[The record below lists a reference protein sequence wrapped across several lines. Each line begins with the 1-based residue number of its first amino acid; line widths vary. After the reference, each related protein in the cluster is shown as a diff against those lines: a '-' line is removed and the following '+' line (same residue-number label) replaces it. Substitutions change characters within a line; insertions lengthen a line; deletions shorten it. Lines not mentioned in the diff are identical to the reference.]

1 MDKAFVEQ
9 MQKKIEKQLIQKE
22 IDVIEYWQAEVEKLL
37 HKKTESLSALLQ
49 DLSGL
54 SKKMKN
60 RLAAAKRSGIW
71 WWRC

>member
-9 MQKKIEKQLIQKE
+9 MQKKIEKQLVQKE
-22 IDVIEYWQAEVEKLL
+22 IEVLEFWQEEVDKLL

-49 DLSGL
+49 EFGEL

-60 RLAAAKRSGIW
+60 RLEVVKRSGI
-71 WWRC
+71 

>member
-9 MQKKIEKQLIQKE
+9 MQRKIEKQLVQKE
-22 IDVIEYWQAEVEKLL
+22 IEVLEFWQEEVEKLL

-49 DLSGL
+49 EFGGL

-60 RLAAAKRSGIW
+60 RLEVVKRSGI
-71 WWRC
+71 

>member
-9 MQKKIEKQLIQKE
+9 MQRKIEKQLVQKE
-22 IDVIEYWQAEVEKLL
+22 IEVVEFWQQEVDKLL

-49 DLSGL
+49 DFGEL

-60 RLAAAKRSGIW
+60 QVFLKF
-71 WWRC
+71 

>member
-9 MQKKIEKQLIQKE
+9 MQRKIEKQLVQKE
-22 IDVIEYWQAEVEKLL
+22 IEVVEFWQQEVDKLL

-49 DLSGL
+49 DFGEL

-60 RLAAAKRSGIW
+60 RLEIVKRSGI
-71 WWRC
+71 

>member
-9 MQKKIEKQLIQKE
+9 MQRKIEKQLVQKE
-22 IDVIEYWQAEVEKLL
+22 IEVVEFWQQEVDKLL

-49 DLSGL
+49 EFGEL

-60 RLAAAKRSGIW
+60 RLEVVKRSGL
-71 WWRC
+71 

>member
-9 MQKKIEKQLIQKE
+9 MQRKIEKQLVQKE
-22 IDVIEYWQAEVEKLL
+22 IEVLEFWQQEVDKLL

-49 DLSGL
+49 EFGEL

-60 RLAAAKRSGIW
+60 RLEIVKRSGI
-71 WWRC
+71 

>member
-9 MQKKIEKQLIQKE
+9 MQRKIEKQLVQKE
-22 IDVIEYWQAEVEKLL
+22 IEVVEFWQQEVDKLL

-49 DLSGL
+49 DFGEL

-60 RLAAAKRSGIW
+60 RLEVVKRSGI
-71 WWRC
+71 

>member
-9 MQKKIEKQLIQKE
+9 MQRKIEKQIVQKE
-22 IDVIEYWQAEVEKLL
+22 IEVVEFWNEEIDKLL

-49 DLSGL
+49 EFGGL

-60 RLAAAKRSGIW
+60 RLEVVKRSGI
-71 WWRC
+71 

>member
-9 MQKKIEKQLIQKE
+9 MQRKIEKQLVQKE
-22 IDVIEYWQAEVEKLL
+22 IEVVEFWQEEVDKLL

-49 DLSGL
+49 EFGEL

-60 RLAAAKRSGIW
+60 RLEVVKRSGI
-71 WWRC
+71 